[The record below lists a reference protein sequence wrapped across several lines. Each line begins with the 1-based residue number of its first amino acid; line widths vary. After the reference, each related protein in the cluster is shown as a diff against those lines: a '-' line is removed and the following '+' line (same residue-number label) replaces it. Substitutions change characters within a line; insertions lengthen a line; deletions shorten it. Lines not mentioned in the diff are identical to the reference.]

1 MSAMNSAS
9 LRSSRRPEPCP
20 DRHCDSAPD
29 SPQAGAEPGAAEQGT
44 TQRGAVALGIDVGG
58 SAIKAGLVDT
68 DTGQVVDGSLTTRTP
83 ASTRPADI
91 AAAVAETARALDWR
105 GELGV
110 TLPAVVSGDIVG
122 SAANIDPSWVGVNAR
137 ELFTEAVPE
146 AAAVTVLNDADAA
159 GLAEVAFGD
168 ERARSGAVIFLTLGT
183 GIGSAM
189 LVDGALFPNSE
200 LGHLL
205 VDDSEAEHLAAA
217 RWKNEKGWSYEQ
229 WVHQLN
235 RVLAEYAK
243 LFSPDLFILGG
254 GISADFAEW
263 EGYLDVNVP
272 VAAARLRNQ
281 AGIVGAA
288 LAATDTAH
296 S

>member
-1 MSAMNSAS
+1 
-9 LRSSRRPEPCP
+9 
-20 DRHCDSAPD
+20 
-29 SPQAGAEPGAAEQGT
+29 
-44 TQRGAVALGIDVGG
+44 
-58 SAIKAGLVDT
+58 
-68 DTGQVVDGSLTTRTP
+68 
-83 ASTRPADI
+83 
-91 AAAVAETARALDWR
+91 
-105 GELGV
+105 
-110 TLPAVVSGDIVG
+110 
-122 SAANIDPSWVGVNAR
+122 
-137 ELFTEAVPE
+137 
-146 AAAVTVLNDADAA
+146 
-159 GLAEVAFGD
+159 
-168 ERARSGAVIFLTLGT
+168 
-183 GIGSAM
+183 M

-205 VDDSEAEHLAAA
+205 VDDSKAEHLAAA